1 MMSYRLAGHAA
12 TLAVQFASRLPG
24 IPSAADFKRWV
35 RATLSS
41 PAEITLRIVNGAEG
55 RNLNSA
61 FRGKDY
67 PTNVL
72 TFVYHDVGGN
82 KLQGDIVLC
91 APIVAREA
99 REQKKILSHHY
110 AHLTVHGLLHLA
122 GFHHEDEVDAQKM
135 EAREIAILGKLMIPD
150 PYLSAHRGC
159 DST

>member
-1 MMSYRLAGHAA
+1 MTARKKPKTSSAD
-12 TLAVQFASRLPG
+12 TSLAVQFASRLPG
-24 IPSAADFKRWV
+24 IPSAAYFKRWV
-35 RATLSS
+35 HATLSC

-72 TFVYHDVGGN
+72 TFVYHDRGSN

-99 REQKKILSHHY
+99 REQKKILIHHY

-122 GFHHEDEVDAQKM
+122 GHNHEVDADAKNM
-135 EAREIAILGKLMIPD
+135 EALETAILARFMIPD
-150 PYLSAHRGC
+150 PYR
-159 DST
+159 